1 MKNRDELNR
10 LWLAAAQEPLGA
22 QLCGRRVPLGRKT
35 NAAPEIATK
44 ISQIQRNT
52 KEKMVSTTQIQK
64 SIFSLIIKRDYNQ
77 FTKFITLPPS
87 FDY

>member
-44 ISQIQRNT
+44 ISHIQRNT
-52 KEKMVSTTQIQK
+52 KEKMVSTTQDPKINFFIDNQMRLQIIHK
-64 SIFSLIIKRDYNQ
+64 GHHSPSLI
-77 FTKFITLPPS
+77 
-87 FDY
+87 